1 MADWL
6 WIPITVAAALFQCLR
21 TALQKY
27 LKGRL
32 STTASTYTRFVY
44 GMPVAIV
51 YALALVY
58 VAGYAAPAPTP
69 AFLFWVAAGS
79 LAQILATFLLLHVL
93 GFRNFP
99 VGVAYSKTEVVQAA
113 VFGLAF
119 LGDTVSAWGVAS
131 IAVGTFGVM
140 LMSMTGDRH
149 PLKALAMG
157 WLERSALLGVA
168 SGAFFA
174 VAATGFRAASL
185 SLGHPSP
192 LMAAAYTLAWATAL
206 QSALMTAYIAWREP
220 GQFRRVVE
228 TWRMSALAGLT
239 SVLGSGCWFTAM
251 TLTAVAYVRTLGL
264 VELVFTFLVSALW
277 FRERPRAAEAAG
289 VALVVVA
296 VGAILNAR

>member
-44 GMPVAIV
+44 GMPVAII
-51 YALALVY
+51 YALALIRF
-58 VAGYAAPAPTP
+58 AGYAAPSPSP
-69 AFLFWVAAGS
+69 AFLAWVAMGS
-79 LAQILATFLLLHVL
+79 ATQILATFLLLYVL

-119 LGDTVSAWGVAS
+119 LGDTLTPWGVVS
-131 IAVGTFGVM
+131 IAVGTAGVM

-149 PLKALAMG
+149 PLRALVTG
-157 WLERSALLGVA
+157 WFERSALLGIA

-174 VAATGFRAASL
+174 MAANGFRAASL

-192 LMAAAYTLAWATAL
+192 VMAAAFTLAWATVL
-206 QSALMTAYIAWREP
+206 QSVIMTGYIAWREP
-220 GQFRRVVE
+220 EQFRRVAA
-228 TWRMSALAGLT
+228 TWRVSGLAGLT

-251 TLTAVAYVRTLGL
+251 TLTAVAYVRTVGL
-264 VELVFTFLVSALW
+264 VELLFTFLVAALW
-277 FRERPRAAEAAG
+277 FRERPRAVEAAG
-289 VALVVVA
+289 VALIVVGIA
-296 VGAILNAR
+296 MILQRI

>member
-21 TALQKY
+21 TAMQKY
-27 LKGRL
+27 LKSRR
-32 STTASTYTRFVY
+32 STVASTYTRFVY
-44 GMPVAIV
+44 GMPVAIL
-51 YALALVY
+51 YALALVF
-58 VAGYAAPAPTP
+58 VAGYAAPRPSS

-79 LAQILATFLLLHVL
+79 AAQILATFLLLYVL

-119 LGDTVSAWGVAS
+119 LGDAVSAWGVAS

-140 LMSMTGDRH
+140 LMSMVGDRH
-149 PLKALAMG
+149 PLKALLAG
-157 WLERSALLGVA
+157 WFERTALLGIA

-174 VAATGFRAASL
+174 IAANGFRAASL

-206 QSALMTAYIAWREP
+206 QSLIMTGYIAWRER
-220 GQFRRVVE
+220 GQFREVIA
-228 TWRMSALAGLT
+228 TWRLSGLAGLA

-277 FRERPRAAEAAG
+277 FRERPRPAEAAG
-289 VALVVVA
+289 VALIVA
-296 VGAILNAR
+296 AVAMILNAP